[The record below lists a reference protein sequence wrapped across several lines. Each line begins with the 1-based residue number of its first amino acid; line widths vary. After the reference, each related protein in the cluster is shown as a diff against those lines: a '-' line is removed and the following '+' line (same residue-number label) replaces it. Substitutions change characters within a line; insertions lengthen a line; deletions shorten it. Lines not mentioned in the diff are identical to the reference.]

1 MIKFLKRFIA
11 LRRKRREQKKGDE
24 KLSFTKVVV
33 CTMLCLATAWITW
46 SYVLATTAL
55 LLYGSTDPL
64 SDLSS
69 VVCQTVIATVIS
81 YCAKALCENISKYNF
96 GGNDEKQDELEI
108 MG

>member
-1 MIKFLKRFIA
+1 MIRFLKKFFAIRK
-11 LRRKRREQKKGDE
+11 KRREQRKED

-55 LLYGSTDPL
+55 LLYSNADPL

-69 VVCQTVIATVIS
+69 VVCQTIIATVIS
-81 YCAKALCENISKYNF
+81 YCVKALCENISKYNF
-96 GGNDEKQDELEI
+96 GNQDEEQQDTEI